1 MMMKKGAAQYCTQPQ
16 LPPQKRVLMIACFN
30 RVGRRETPPGKCSYA
45 AFAFRYSPC
54 PRICISVMGA
64 TLVVA
69 AFAFD
74 LFALRCGCLHLH
86 SVIALAGP
94 GGGICISFLSNAMLM
109 QKMQNCICAD
119 PW

>member
-1 MMMKKGAAQYCTQPQ
+1 
-16 LPPQKRVLMIACFN
+16 
-30 RVGRRETPPGKCSYA
+30 
-45 AFAFRYSPC
+45 
-54 PRICISVMGA
+54 
-64 TLVVA
+64 VVA